1 MVQIGL
7 DENTNDAYSFTT
19 VIVEPNGEFSL
30 DSVKPTNDLYLR
42 NTTILDGYSVIRT
55 LENTELFTIFEE
67 ELNTKENIV
76 MLNGII
82 SYNIDRTLDKQITN
96 KTLFSDDF
104 NNLYNVSIV
113 NNVDDITFSL
123 GNSQDSCS
131 FDLYPYL
138 VNSEIIDMNF
148 SGTKNIKFAVNYGFL
163 GAYINI
169 SNVGNTFTFK
179 LITNSNKIGTSDNIS
194 YARTINLP
202 IIDSSEL
209 AKIDYSSFK
218 LDIKFDYNHSEVD
231 INLKL
236 FDKNDKSISVKT
248 YILDG
253 FILLN
258 QNTLHSWGEY
268 YTTNPNDIE
277 FKYRLNCTALLLYQ
291 DPTILSKFDYDLNY
305 TVNYNSLFKQR
316 DELQFSNLILNGSA
330 KTKVN
335 YKTSIQ
341 YHNSYTVINGKHLN
355 IGMFDYY
362 YSPIMNMYSIR
373 PNSPETISFKYIT
386 SYVIGSANIVNN
398 SDINNLN
405 NVSVTI
411 FKTKYNITIPNN
423 TTKSKLIS
431 YSQKGEYGNHEK
443 FMKNVGI
450 YTRLP
455 DLARFEFTKA
465 YKKETSIRLNSLKLI
480 CSAFNVINPKG
491 VTISSNPSELNKE
504 IYSDINYNHKDI
516 ISFKT
521 IYDKTG
527 LIFNTVIP
535 PVSAKLK
542 DLNISKLLNT
552 VTVIGLQL
560 LLELNGKVFPITIN
574 LNQSGRI
581 LPTSKIIPISIRVT
595 MNGGKF

>member
-67 ELNTKENIV
+67 ELNTKENAV

-82 SYNIDRTLDKQITN
+82 SYNIDRTLDKTVVN
-96 KTLFSDDF
+96 ETLFSEDF

-138 VNSEIIDMNF
+138 VNSEIINMSF
-148 SGTKNIKFAVNYGFL
+148 SGTKNIKFAMNYGFL
-163 GAYINI
+163 GGYINI
-169 SNVGNTFTFK
+169 SNIGHVFTFK
-179 LITNSNKIGTSDNIS
+179 LISNSNKIGSSDNIS
-194 YARTINLP
+194 YARAINFS
-202 IIDSSEL
+202 IIDASEL
-209 AKIDYSSFK
+209 AKIDYHSFK
-218 LDIKFDYNHSEVD
+218 LDVTFDYNQSEVD
-231 INLKL
+231 INLEL
-236 FDKNDKSISVKT
+236 FDENDASILVKT
-248 YILDG
+248 YVLDG

-258 QNTLHSWGEY
+258 QNTLHSWGKY
-268 YTTNPNDIE
+268 YTINPDDVE

-341 YHNSYTVINGKHLN
+341 YHNSYTVINGNHLN

-386 SYVIGSANIVNN
+386 SYVIGSANLVNN

-443 FMKNVGI
+443 FMSNVGV
-450 YTRLP
+450 YTRLS
-455 DLARFEFTKA
+455 DSARFEFTRA
-465 YKKETSIRLNSLKLI
+465 YKKETSIKLNHLKLI
-480 CSAFNVINPKG
+480 CSAFDVINPKG
-491 VTISSNPSELNKE
+491 ITFRSNASELNKE
-504 IYSDINYNHKDI
+504 IYSDVNYNYNDVTI
-516 ISFKT
+516 FKT

-527 LIFNTVIP
+527 LTFNVIIP
-535 PVSAKLK
+535 PVATKLK
-542 DLNISKLLNT
+542 DSNLSKLLNT
-552 VTVIGLQL
+552 VNVIGLQL
-560 LLELNGKVFPITIN
+560 MLMLNGKIFPITIN
-574 LNQSGRI
+574 LGQSGKI
-581 LPTSKIIPISIRVT
+581 LPTSKIIPISVQIT